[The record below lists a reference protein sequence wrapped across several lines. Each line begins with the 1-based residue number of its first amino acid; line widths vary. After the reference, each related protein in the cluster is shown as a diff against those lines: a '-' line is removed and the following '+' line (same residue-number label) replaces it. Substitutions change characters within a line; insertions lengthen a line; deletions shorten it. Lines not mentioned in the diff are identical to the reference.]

1 MTKPNWQ
8 IEREQRI
15 AKQAKAMKN
24 MTDDQLKAIDITFS
38 ALKSSLDMIKE
49 ANDLYMSD
57 IQAME
62 SAYWSMYNAFNKQ
75 ENNNA

>member
-1 MTKPNWQ
+1 MTKPDWQ
-8 IEREQRI
+8 IEREQRM
-15 AKQAKAMKN
+15 AKQAKAMKK
-24 MTDDQLKAIDITFS
+24 MTDDQLKAIDNTFS

-49 ANDLYMSD
+49 TNDLYMSD

-62 SAYWSMYNAFNKQ
+62 TAYWKMYDAFNKQ